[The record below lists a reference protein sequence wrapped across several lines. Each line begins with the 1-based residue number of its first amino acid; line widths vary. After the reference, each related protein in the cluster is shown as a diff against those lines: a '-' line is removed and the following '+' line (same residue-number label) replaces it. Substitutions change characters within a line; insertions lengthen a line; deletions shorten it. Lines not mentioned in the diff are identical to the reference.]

1 MDTNGAQQ
9 NPQQPTARIAGLFH
23 TKAQQA
29 NAVLGTIG
37 KSLGNPLSLPAN
49 QNTFQRKQVFTN
61 GEIAEKG
68 DNAQSLADL
77 AISYKPFSDF
87 IINSGH
93 HWLGDIIED
102 FYSAKNGGGKSI
114 VVQRYKNGVIWW
126 DGQGSPNVLSWTDWN
141 AIAGLGNKLAR
152 ALPFK
157 LTSFLPRFDR
167 IAWQVGRVTIVVI
180 CLCVIVFILHA
191 IW

>member
-1 MDTNGAQQ
+1 MATKGAQQ
-9 NPQQPTARIAGLFH
+9 NPQQPPSGIAGLFH

-37 KSLGNPLSLPAN
+37 KSLGDPSPFEVN
-49 QNTFQRKQVFTN
+49 QNNGQRKQEFAN

-68 DNAQSLADL
+68 DNAQCLGDL

-87 IINSGH
+87 INNSGH
-93 HWLGDIIED
+93 HWLGNIIED
-102 FYSAKNGGGKSI
+102 FYTAKNGGGKSI

-126 DGQGSPNVLSWTDWN
+126 DGQGNPCVLSWTDWK
-141 AIAGLGNKLAR
+141 AISGFGNKLIP

-167 IAWQVGRVTIVVI
+167 IAWQVGRVTIIVI
-180 CLCVIVFILHA
+180 CLCVIVSLLLA